1 MAESTRIDALSIELQ
16 TSGKDKLAEEYGKV
30 IENINANTLS
40 AQLKNKDLSGDPTSG
55 SVEAKRFVNA
65 KGQAYG
71 TARSGGAGNKVKAKP
86 VIIPIDDNTEYMEEV
101 EEKDLKLYGVNGLI
115 ERRTANHQKSMEV
128 ELETKFFDVAADAGT
143 EFTPTETFIEDEIE
157 EAIQKVET
165 VKNDF
170 VRGVPRNMINVIMTP
185 SKYGKLRNKI
195 ATLPNANANVASYES
210 GIFNNTRVYSNV
222 FLPDDVEYIVM
233 VDGAVAQPVI
243 PSIYS
248 PAKVPLSDA
257 TAFGMFLYKGTKAVM
272 EDLIFVKKK
281 QLASLGELTVQSAEG
296 TTIGNTKITVTP
308 EIEEGHSYKYK
319 VAANPTVPTYDQVCT
334 SGYTNWN
341 GTDEITATTG
351 QKIVVVEVDSENKAK
366 KAGEATITSK
376 AE

>member
-1 MAESTRIDALSIELQ
+1 MAESTRVDALSIELQ

-86 VIIPIDDNTEYMEEV
+86 VVIPIDDNTEYMEEV

-115 ERRTANHQKSMEV
+115 ERRTANQEKSMEV
-128 ELETKFFDVAADAGT
+128 ELDTKFFQVAEAAAT
-143 EFTPTETFIEDEIE
+143 TFSPTASTIEDEIE

-165 VKNDF
+165 VKNDY
-170 VRGVPRNMINVIMTP
+170 VRGVPRTMINVIMTP
-185 SKYGKLRNKI
+185 AYYGKLRNKI

-210 GIFNNTRVYSNV
+210 GIFNNTRMYSCV
-222 FLPDDVEYIVM
+222 FLPDDVDYIVM

-243 PSIYS
+243 PSIYA
-248 PAKVPLSDA
+248 PAKIPLSDA

-296 TTIGNTKITVTP
+296 DTIGNTKITVTP
-308 EIEEGHSYKYK
+308 EKEEGNSYKYK
-319 VAANPTVPTYDQVCT
+319 VASNPTMPEYDQVCS

-351 QKIVVVEVDSENKAK
+351 QKIVVVEVDSSNKAK